1 MSITIC
7 FYTIIRM
14 LKKYVT
20 NKRFENV
27 WVSSNNPAVNIIIT
41 TFVMNENRKQFW
53 SEDGS

>member
-41 TFVMNENRKQFW
+41 TFVMNENRK
-53 SEDGS
+53 